1 MKLHL
6 VVMCGGSLVLGL
18 VLMHLR
24 IAVRW
29 KVRVRV
35 ARVRVSRV
43 LMHLMLR
50 RDGGVMHLRITLRG
64 QAVRWLHLGVG
75 MGREAVRHLRIVLRG

>member
-1 MKLHL
+1 MMKLHL

-29 KVRVRV
+29 KVRVRE
-35 ARVRVSRV
+35 ARVRVSGA
-43 LMHLMLR
+43 LMHLML